1 MDHNVA
7 DPVDD
12 PGDHLPTASPHSNFS
27 DVTLDSYQVPSLLLT
42 NANRIF
48 NKLDEL
54 SILLKSKSFDIVAI
68 TETWLSDD
76 IPDSVVH
83 VNEYSVFRQDRN
95 GAIGGGVMCYI
106 SKNIFSRVLDLDTR
120 NDLNF

>member
-1 MDHNVA
+1 MM
-7 DPVDD
+7 
-12 PGDHLPTASPHSNFS
+12 LRKKKKKTFSFFS

-106 SKNIFSRVLDLDTR
+106 SKNIFPVHLTLKQGMI
-120 NDLNF
+120 LILKFCGY